1 MVSFFFRGVSVLFW
15 SEDRLFL
22 LRGVFLIVLVV
33 IEFLV
38 LVIFKVI
45 VFGYGV
51 NSRMMYIFFLI
62 LRYENI

>member
-1 MVSFFFRGVSVLFW
+1 MVSFFFCGVSVLFW
-15 SEDRLFL
+15 SEDCLFL

>member
-1 MVSFFFRGVSVLFW
+1 MVSFFFCGVSVLFW